1 MRCRK
6 LCIARRSGKES
17 PHRHGPGQALRCC
30 GHWNPAEDSSPLPF
44 YGGAPTPAVFARGMK
59 NSIAAGGCMAANFLR
74 RARGEAS
81 SICFISEAA
90 ASREVETKDV
100 RVFRVGIFFVARSGI
115 FRCHEQ
121 DFPGTL
127 LLKQFLRRSLIA
139 RKANQGALRAAS
151 NFER

>member
-30 GHWNPAEDSSPLPF
+30 GHWNPAEDSSQLPF

-90 ASREVETKDV
+90 ASKERWRRKQEAGQSHLNLGAGSTSHV
-100 RVFRVGIFFVARSGI
+100 IPSLFFKALLY
-115 FRCHEQ
+115 RC
-121 DFPGTL
+121 
-127 LLKQFLRRSLIA
+127 
-139 RKANQGALRAAS
+139 ALQAA
-151 NFER
+151 